1 MENVPR
7 YGASRSDHRSSDR
20 ESIADHDHPEDVSLL
35 KLVQI
40 IGRDEAFLAL
50 GRDAASRH
58 AFAAEKAS
66 GSPPDNDPSQYD
78 RPEYDRPEYDQGDYD
93 QLEFDADDPTA
104 DPNLETP
111 PQGTFSNPAY
121 LDGDDQ
127 GARRGHAV
135 GVRRFKHNV
144 ARSTGAPQLGQVLSE
159 LARLVGRIDSFLAAG
174 SHPTASHDPGRGEP
188 GFNRCERRMGGPP
201 AASDGVDDGI
211 VDDGE
216 DQDIEMPV
224 PSRHDRLTNDT
235 DDPGLRLYAPSHKR
249 RAAFVIART
258 DQTDSHYGG
267 ATRSADDR
275 SGAAR
280 DRARGHAPRQSW
292 PTDGTNND
300 DTRRR
305 RLPID
310 APPQRR
316 GGRLLTATAILAFT
330 ATAALYGYRT
340 WIDPG
345 SSHPGPIAAVAA
357 PVAATTSDSLDPPAV
372 DAPANSGVSP
382 SANRVWSDLTG
393 LLAPG
398 TMLDSAPSA
407 SHISVGKSAVA
418 VPAPRPQRP
427 EGRAL
432 RSPTARVP
440 AHPVSLSPIA
450 DEAASGSANVVPP
463 CEAGATRPG
472 C

>member
-7 YGASRSDHRSSDR
+7 YGASRSDHRSPDR
-20 ESIADHDHPEDVSLL
+20 ESIADHYHPEDVSLL
-35 KLVQI
+35 KLVRI
-40 IGRDEAFLAL
+40 IGQDEAFLAL
-50 GRDAASRH
+50 GRDAALRH
-58 AFAAEKAS
+58 ASAAEKAS
-66 GSPPDNDPSQYD
+66 ASPPDNDPS
-78 RPEYDRPEYDQGDYD
+78 EYDRPEYDQGDYD
-93 QLEFDADDPTA
+93 QLEFDADDPTV
-104 DPNLETP
+104 DPSLGRP

-121 LDGDDQ
+121 LDGDDR
-127 GARRGHAV
+127 GARRGPAV

-144 ARSTGAPQLGQVLSE
+144 ARSTGAPPLGHALSE

-174 SHPTASHDPGRGEP
+174 SHPTGSHDPGPGEP
-188 GFNRCERRMGGPP
+188 GFNRFERRMGGPP

-211 VDDGE
+211 VDDSE
-216 DQDIEMPV
+216 AQDIEMPV

-235 DDPGLRLYAPSHKR
+235 DDPGLRLYAPRHKR
-249 RAAFVIART
+249 RVAFVIART
-258 DQTDSHYGG
+258 DQAHSRYGG

-280 DRARGHAPRQSW
+280 DRARSHEPRQSW

-300 DTRRR
+300 DTRRQRRR

-310 APPQRR
+310 APLRRR

-372 DAPANSGVSP
+372 DAPTNSGVSQ
-382 SANRVWSDLTG
+382 SANGVWADLTG
-393 LLAPG
+393 LLTPG
-398 TMLDSAPSA
+398 TTLDSAPAA
-407 SHISVGKSAVA
+407 SHISVGESAVA
-418 VPAPRPQRP
+418 VTAPRPQRP
-427 EGRAL
+427 EGRAH
-432 RSPTARVP
+432 RSPTTRVP
-440 AHPVSLSPIA
+440 AHPVSLSPRA
-450 DEAASGSANVVPP
+450 DEAAPGSANVVLP